1 MPPIPNLLFSLFSFF
16 FFLNFSSD
24 LLYFFIPV
32 FPTGFSFKTDD
43 YTQGCLL
50 LEEAGHRAAVVRSYD
65 RK

>member
-1 MPPIPNLLFSLFSFF
+1 MGS
-16 FFLNFSSD
+16 
-24 LLYFFIPV
+24 
-32 FPTGFSFKTDD
+32 SFKTDD